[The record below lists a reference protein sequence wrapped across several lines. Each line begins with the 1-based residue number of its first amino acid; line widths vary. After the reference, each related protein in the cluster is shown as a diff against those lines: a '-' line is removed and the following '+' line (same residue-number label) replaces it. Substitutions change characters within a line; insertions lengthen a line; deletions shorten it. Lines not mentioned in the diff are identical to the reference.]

1 MNEQFYQSGYGYQAP
16 FYAQPLQQQPL
27 VQPNY
32 QNALTEAEIAQLR
45 SSKPAGIDLTFEP
58 EEALRAMCTHK
69 HNGRDVVQKIEGT
82 DEVYCPICGERW
94 APQQVSKEEL
104 QELVNRL
111 IARMQDSKWAGE
123 LPINVV
129 REYYQLIPLLKKF
142 PDIFEYGNKNFNKLI
157 NMASFVNA
165 NDSNLYSGYNS
176 LFTGTL
182 GYGNWYQ
189 QPLPPQNTY
198 YNQPPTGYY
207 NQPTYQ
213 QPPVQQPVYQQA
225 PYGQQPMPPQQPM
238 GVPAQPAV
246 NPMQAPAGAPV
257 TQQYTQQAQMMMPG
271 YPPAY
276 GQPPMQQPMNPYAP
290 NTVPTAQSVT
300 QAPQQP
306 VQEQMETKKVKIDL

>member
-94 APQQVSKEEL
+94 APQQVSKDEL

-176 LFTGTL
+176 LFTGTM
-182 GYGNWYQ
+182 GYGNMYQ
-189 QPLPPQNTY
+189 QPMNYYNQPVYPQNTY
-198 YNQPPTGYY
+198 YQQPPAGYY
-207 NQPTYQ
+207 QPPMQQPVYPQAPNYQ
-213 QPPVQQPVYQQA
+213 QPVQQPV
-225 PYGQQPMPPQQPM
+225 GT
-238 GVPAQPAV
+238 PAQPAV
-246 NPMQAPAGAPV
+246 NPMQAPAGAPA

-276 GQPPMQQPMNPYAP
+276 GQPPVQQPINPYASTIP
-290 NTVPTAQSVT
+290 VQNVT
-300 QAPQQP
+300 QAPAQP